1 MCGDIPSFLM
11 TWDKDTIL
19 KVAIEIMGIKGIMK
33 IGVIY
38 MGSLKRETLDNE
50 A

>member
-38 MGSLKRETLDNE
+38 MESLKRETLDNE

>member
-1 MCGDIPSFLM
+1 M

-19 KVAIEIMGIKGIMK
+19 EVAIEIMGINGIIK

-50 A
+50 SGFY